1 MSTKRLETM
10 QSTSLADRARDM
22 IRSAI
27 FDGRIAPNER
37 LTIEHIAAELGIS
50 RTPVR
55 EALKALETDGIVK
68 LLPNRGAIVQRY
80 DKPEIQDRYTVR
92 SVLEGL
98 AGELACRNMAAV
110 LTPHLQRNCDE
121 LEILIATTNLD
132 DLHAV
137 GKLVL
142 LNSEFHS
149 LILDASASQTMMR
162 TLATLQMPMAYRVY
176 TWRSRDRA
184 LVSLE
189 FHKEILSA
197 FSKNDPKLVRKL
209 MEDHICDARDFL
221 VSDETAN

>member
-1 MSTKRLETM
+1 MSSKRLGTM
-10 QSTSLADRARDM
+10 QSSSLADRARDM

-27 FDGRIAPNER
+27 FDGRIAPDER

-98 AGELACRNMAAV
+98 AGELACRNKAAT
-110 LTPHLQRNCDE
+110 LTPQLQRNCE
-121 LEILIATTNLD
+121 KLEASIVATNPG

-149 LILDASASQTMMR
+149 LIFHASASPTAMR

-189 FHKEILSA
+189 FHKEIVAA
-197 FSKNDPKLVRKL
+197 FSKNNPKMVRKL

-221 VSDETAN
+221 VSDETSD

>member
-1 MSTKRLETM
+1 MSNKRLDTM
-10 QSTSLADRARDM
+10 QSSSLADRARDM

-27 FDGRIAPNER
+27 FDGRIAPDER

-92 SVLEGL
+92 AVLEGL
-98 AGELACRNMAAV
+98 TGELACRNKAAV
-110 LTPHLQRNCDE
+110 LTPLLQRNCEE
-121 LEILIATTNLD
+121 LEASIATTNLD

-149 LILDASASQTMMR
+149 LILDASASPTAMR

-189 FHKEILSA
+189 FHKEIVSA
-197 FSKNDPKLVRKL
+197 FSRNDPKLVRKL

-221 VSDETAN
+221 VSDEIAD

>member
-1 MSTKRLETM
+1 MSKMRLDPV
-10 QSTSLADRARDM
+10 QSSSLADKARDM

-27 FDGRIAPNER
+27 FDGRIAPDER

-55 EALKALETDGIVK
+55 EALKALETDGIVR

-98 AGELACRNMAAV
+98 AGELACRNKAA
-110 LTPHLQRNCDE
+110 LLARQLKQNCD
-121 LEILIATTNLD
+121 LLQASIDKTNLD

-149 LILDASASQTMMR
+149 LILDASASQTTMR

-176 TWRSRDRA
+176 TWRSRERA

-189 FHKEILSA
+189 FHKEIVAA
-197 FSKNDPKLVRKL
+197 FRKNDPLLVRKL

-221 VSDETAN
+221 VSDETSN